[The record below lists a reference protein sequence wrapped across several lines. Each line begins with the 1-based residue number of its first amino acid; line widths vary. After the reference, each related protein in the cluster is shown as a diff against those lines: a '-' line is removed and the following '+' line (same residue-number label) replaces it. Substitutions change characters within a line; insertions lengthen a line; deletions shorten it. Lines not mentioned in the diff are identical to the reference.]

1 MLQPTDAASR
11 ARTHGLT
18 RTPVVPRSRRFRGDD
33 DAAHDRAGVPSHER
47 PAVAAGASRVH
58 GLRPDGCGR
67 GGGAGVLSPSTGGRP
82 DDGAT
87 PEDDGPGTPGGDPAE
102 SPSDRMRQRA
112 DRARAKGRERRDQV
126 RERTRERTEQVRERT
141 DQVRDRAMERTE
153 QVRERTRELTEPARM
168 TVYRLFGIDRSGP
181 PPIETLAGQ
190 PLRVWTIPNVVGLIR
205 LACIPVFLVLAL
217 SSDDGTRLGPAL
229 LFAAI
234 AASDYLDGFLARL
247 TGQYSRFG
255 TLLDPITDRALVVAG
270 GVVCWHFE
278 LLPREALAVL
288 VARELYTTDAARRAL
303 KKDVRLGVN
312 WWGRLAVWP
321 LMAGLFAALVGVG
334 WPAKVAV
341 VIGVAMAILATLKYE
356 RDGRRQLRER
366 AAAEAAARDDA
377 TDA

>member
-1 MLQPTDAASR
+1 MSP
-11 ARTHGLT
+11 G
-18 RTPVVPRSRRFRGDD
+18 PVDSSGDD
-33 DAAHDRAGVPSHER
+33 VAVTDRAGPREHAPAPPAPGDASARRR
-47 PAVAAGASRVH
+47 PAR
-58 GLRPDGCGR
+58 GR
-67 GGGAGVLSPSTGGRP
+67 GRERGADPLSPSTGDRP
-82 DDGAT
+82 DDEARS
-87 PEDDGPGTPGGDPAE
+87 PGPGAGGPPPGGENLPDDDA
-102 SPSDRMRQRA
+102 SPLRRRA
-112 DRARAKGRERRDQV
+112 DRARARGRERREQVRERTKERTDLV

-141 DQVRDRAMERTE
+141 EEVRDRAMERTE
-153 QVRERTRELTEPARM
+153 HVRERTRELTEPARM

-181 PPIETLAGQ
+181 PPIATLAGQ

-205 LACIPVFLVLAL
+205 LACIPIFLVMAL
-217 SSDDGTRLGPAL
+217 RSEDGTQFGPAL
-229 LFAAI
+229 LFALI

-255 TLLDPITDRALVVAG
+255 TLLDPVTDRALVVAG
-270 GVVCWHFE
+270 GIVCWHFD

-334 WPAKVAV
+334 WPAEVAV
-341 VIGVAMAILATLKYE
+341 VIGVAMSIMATLKYE

-366 AAAEAAARDDA
+366 AVPASAGAPRAPGGAEL
-377 TDA
+377 

>member
-1 MLQPTDAASR
+1 
-11 ARTHGLT
+11 
-18 RTPVVPRSRRFRGDD
+18 
-33 DAAHDRAGVPSHER
+33 
-47 PAVAAGASRVH
+47 
-58 GLRPDGCGR
+58 
-67 GGGAGVLSPSTGGRP
+67 
-82 DDGAT
+82 
-87 PEDDGPGTPGGDPAE
+87 
-102 SPSDRMRQRA
+102 MRQRA

-153 QVRERTRELTEPARM
+153 HVRERTRELTEPARM

-190 PLRVWTIPNVVGLIR
+190 PLRVWTIPNVVGLLR
-205 LACIPVFLVLAL
+205 LALIPVFLVLAL

-229 LFAAI
+229 LFALI

-270 GVVCWHFE
+270 GIVCWHFD

-288 VARELYTTDAARRAL
+288 VVRELYTTDAARRAL

-334 WPAKVAV
+334 WPAKVALV
-341 VIGVAMAILATLKYE
+341 VGVGMAIMATIRYE

-366 AAAEAAARDDA
+366 AAAAADA
-377 TDA
+377 GAGDGPAPGPAAGA

>member
-1 MLQPTDAASR
+1 MADDVAVTYRRSSR
-11 ARTHGLT
+11 ARRRASAPADRCAGGEG
-18 RTPVVPRSRRFRGDD
+18 RDPR
-33 DAAHDRAGVPSHER
+33 
-47 PAVAAGASRVH
+47 AVA
-58 GLRPDGCGR
+58 
-67 GGGAGVLSPSTGGRP
+67 LSPSTGDRP
-82 DDGAT
+82 DEE
-87 PEDDGPGTPGGDPAE
+87 PRDDGTPPPVPDAADPADAE
-102 SPSDRMRQRA
+102 GSLRRRA
-112 DRARAKGRERRDQV
+112 DRARATTRKRRDQVREKTKERTDHV

-153 QVRERTRELTEPARM
+153 HVRERTRELTEPARM

-190 PLRVWTIPNVVGLIR
+190 PLRVWTIPNAVGLIR
-205 LACIPVFLVLAL
+205 LAFIPVFLVLAL
-217 SSDDGTRLGPAL
+217 STDGGTDALPAL
-229 LFAAI
+229 VFLAI

-255 TLLDPITDRALVVAG
+255 TLLDPLTDRALVVAG
-270 GVVCWHFE
+270 GIVCWHFD
-278 LLPREALAVL
+278 LLPREALGVL

-321 LMAGLFAALVGVG
+321 LMSGLFAALVGVG

-341 VIGVAMAILATLKYE
+341 VIGVAMAIMATIRYE

-366 AAAEAAARDDA
+366 AAAAAAA
-377 TDA
+377 PSVPTAGANG

>member
-1 MLQPTDAASR
+1 MPAA
-11 ARTHGLT
+11 TGW
-18 RTPVVPRSRRFRGDD
+18 RRFRGDD
-33 DAAHDRAGVPSHER
+33 VAVTDRVGAREPLLPLPAPGPATTHGRVP
-47 PAVAAGASRVH
+47 GAI
-58 GLRPDGCGR
+58 L
-67 GGGAGVLSPSTGGRP
+67 LSPSTGDR
-82 DDGAT
+82 
-87 PEDDGPGTPGGDPAE
+87 PEDEPRDGHGPAATGPGSQEPGPVRRRTE
-102 SPSDRMRQRA
+102 K
-112 DRARAKGRERRDQV
+112 ARAKGRERREQVRERTDQV

-153 QVRERTRELTEPARM
+153 HVRERTRELTEPARM

-205 LACIPVFLVLAL
+205 LAFIPVFLVLAL
-217 SSDDGTRLGPAL
+217 SSDDGTRLLPAMVFL
-229 LFAAI
+229 AI

-270 GVVCWHFE
+270 GVVCWHFD
-278 LLPREALAVL
+278 LLPREALAIL
-288 VARELYTTDAARRAL
+288 VVRELYTTDAARRAL

-321 LMAGLFAALVGVG
+321 LMSGMFAALVGVG

-341 VIGVAMAILATLKYE
+341 VIGVAMAILATIKYE

-366 AAAEAAARDDA
+366 AEAAAASPPAA
-377 TDA
+377 TTAADG

>member
-1 MLQPTDAASR
+1 M
-11 ARTHGLT
+11 
-18 RTPVVPRSRRFRGDD
+18 RR
-33 DAAHDRAGVPSHER
+33 
-47 PAVAAGASRVH
+47 
-58 GLRPDGCGR
+58 
-67 GGGAGVLSPSTGGRP
+67 
-82 DDGAT
+82 
-87 PEDDGPGTPGGDPAE
+87 
-102 SPSDRMRQRA
+102 RA
-112 DRARAKGRERRDQV
+112 DRAREIGRERREQV

-153 QVRERTRELTEPARM
+153 HVRERTRELTEPARM

-205 LACIPVFLVLAL
+205 LAFIPVFLVLAL
-217 SSDDGTRLGPAL
+217 RSDDGTHLLPAL
-229 LFAAI
+229 VFALI

-270 GVVCWHFE
+270 GVVCWHFD

-341 VIGVAMAILATLKYE
+341 VVGVVMALLATLKYE

-366 AAAEAAARDDA
+366 AAAAAAARAPDDGA
-377 TDA
+377 